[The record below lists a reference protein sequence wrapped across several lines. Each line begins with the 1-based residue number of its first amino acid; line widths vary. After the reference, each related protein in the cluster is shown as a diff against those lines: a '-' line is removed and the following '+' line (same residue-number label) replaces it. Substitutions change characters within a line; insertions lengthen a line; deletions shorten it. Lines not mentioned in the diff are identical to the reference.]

1 MVDARAIYLLP
12 DFHAEETTVS
22 RGVCQQFLLVA
33 GADEGGDASL
43 ATSIRIL
50 KVLLVLLWYILLIVS
65 GNYQSSVRGR
75 H

>member
-1 MVDARAIYLLP
+1 MIDARAIDLLP
-12 DFHAEETTVS
+12 DLHTEETSAS
-22 RGVCQQFLLVA
+22 RGVGQQLLLVA

-43 ATSIRIL
+43 AISIRIL
-50 KVLLVLLWYILLIVS
+50 KVLLVLLWYILLVVS

>member
-1 MVDARAIYLLP
+1 MIDARAIYLLAYLY
-12 DFHAEETTVS
+12 AEETS
-22 RGVCQQFLLVA
+22 ASGGVGQQFLLVT

-50 KVLLVLLWYILLIVS
+50 KVLLVLLWYILLVVS